1 MNTDLIKRYTAEVYD
16 EIVGYRRHLHAYP
29 EVSTQ
34 EVETTKY
41 LASIM
46 DKYGISYTLN
56 PAGNGLIARIKGEK
70 PGKVLAFRS
79 DIDALPIQEETGL
92 PFSSE
97 NPGVMHACGHDCHM
111 AILLAFGLVLA
122 RHPELVEGTVVLIFQ
137 PTEENDPGGAKP
149 MIATGLLDDVDAYYG
164 YHVAPEL
171 KTGEIGVNNGPVM
184 ASPTVFRVKINGK
197 SGHGAK
203 PQDTV
208 DPIVIACQLVLAFQ
222 TIVSRNV
229 HPCDKVVVSCCQIH
243 SGTTH
248 NIIQESAEIV
258 GTIRT
263 YYDSTLKLVT
273 DRMTSIAENISKGMG
288 GSAEVEFQYSYPA
301 VLNPVEHAE
310 LIRQAARELGYA
322 PLDDLYPSMV
332 GEDFSYYLLHKTGA
346 HFFLGVG
353 GDCSGTYYPLH
364 SAFMC
369 PDEKALAVGCEMLL
383 GIYDAASHK

>member
-1 MNTDLIKRYTAEVYD
+1 MNKDLIKKYTAEVYD
-16 EIVGYRRHLHAYP
+16 EIVGYRRHLHSHP
-29 EVSTQ
+29 ELSAH
-34 EVETTKY
+34 EKETTKY

-46 DKYGISYTLN
+46 EENSIRYTLN
-56 PAGNGLIARIKGEK
+56 PAGEGLIARIQGSK
-70 PGKVLAFRS
+70 PGKVLAFRG
-79 DIDALPIQEETGL
+79 DIDALPIPEETGL
-92 PFSSE
+92 PFASE
-97 NPGVMHACGHDCHM
+97 NPGLMHACGHDCHM
-111 AILLAFGLVLA
+111 AILLAFGLVMA

-137 PTEENDPGGAKP
+137 PSEEKFPGGASP
-149 MIATGLLDDVDAYYG
+149 MIKTGLLDDVEAYYG

-171 KTGEIGVNNGPVM
+171 KTGEIGCNDGPVM
-184 ASPTVFRVKINGK
+184 ASPTTFWIDVKGK

-208 DPIVIACQLVLAFQ
+208 DPIVIACHIVTALQ

-229 HPCDKVVVSCCQIH
+229 HPCDHVVVSCCQIH
-243 SGTTH
+243 GGTTE
-248 NIIQESAEIV
+248 NVIQESAQIV

-273 DRMTSIAENISKGMG
+273 DRMTAIAENISKAMG
-288 GSAEVEFQYSYPA
+288 GSAAVKYEYSYPA
-301 VLNPVEHAE
+301 VLNPADHGE
-310 LIRQAARELGYA
+310 LIRQAARELGYT

-332 GEDFSYYLLHKTGA
+332 GEDFAYYLLHKTGG

-383 GIYDAASHK
+383 GIYELALAK

>member
-1 MNTDLIKRYTAEVYD
+1 MNKDLIKKYTAEVYD
-16 EIVGYRRHLHAYP
+16 EIVGYRRHLHSHP
-29 EVSTQ
+29 ELSAH
-34 EVETTKY
+34 EKETTKY

-46 DKYGISYTLN
+46 EENSIPYTLN
-56 PAGNGLIARIKGEK
+56 PAGEGLIARIQGSK

-79 DIDALPIQEETGL
+79 DIDALPIPEETGL
-92 PFSSE
+92 PFASE
-97 NPGVMHACGHDCHM
+97 NPGLMHACGHDCHM
-111 AILLAFGLVLA
+111 AILLAFGLVMA

-137 PTEENDPGGAKP
+137 PSEEKFPGGASP
-149 MIATGLLDDVDAYYG
+149 MIKTGLLDDVEAYYG

-171 KTGEIGVNNGPVM
+171 KTGEIGCNDGPVM
-184 ASPTVFRVKINGK
+184 ASPTTFWIDVKGK

-208 DPIVIACQLVLAFQ
+208 DPIVIACHIVTALQ

-229 HPCDKVVVSCCQIH
+229 HPCDHVVVSCCQIH
-243 SGTTH
+243 GGTTE
-248 NIIQESAEIV
+248 NVIQESAQIV

-273 DRMTSIAENISKGMG
+273 DRMTAIAENVSKAMG
-288 GSAEVEFQYSYPA
+288 GSAAVKYEYSYPA
-301 VLNPVEHAE
+301 VLNPADHGE
-310 LIRQAARELGYA
+310 LIRQAARELGYT

-332 GEDFSYYLLHKTGA
+332 GEDFAYYLLHKTGG

-383 GIYDAASHK
+383 GIYELALAK

>member
-1 MNTDLIKRYTAEVYD
+1 MNKDLIKKYTAEVYD
-16 EIVGYRRHLHAYP
+16 EIVGYRRHLHAHP
-29 EVSTQ
+29 ELSAH
-34 EVETTKY
+34 EKETTKH

-46 DKYGISYTLN
+46 EENSIPYTLN
-56 PAGNGLIARIKGEK
+56 PAGEGLIARIQGSK
-70 PGKVLAFRS
+70 PGKVLAFRG
-79 DIDALPIQEETGL
+79 DIDALPIPEETGL
-92 PFSSE
+92 PFASE
-97 NPGVMHACGHDCHM
+97 NPGLMHACGHDCHM
-111 AILLAFGLVLA
+111 AILLALGLVMA

-137 PTEENDPGGAKP
+137 PSEEKFPGGASP
-149 MIATGLLDDVDAYYG
+149 MIKTGLLDDVEAYYG

-171 KTGEIGVNNGPVM
+171 KTGEIGCNDGPVM
-184 ASPTVFRVKINGK
+184 ASPTTFWIDVKGK

-208 DPIVIACQLVLAFQ
+208 DPIVIACHIVTALQ

-229 HPCDKVVVSCCQIH
+229 HPCDHVVVSCCQIH
-243 SGTTH
+243 GGTTE
-248 NIIQESAEIV
+248 NVIQESAQIV

-273 DRMTSIAENISKGMG
+273 DRMTAIAENISKAMG
-288 GSAEVEFQYSYPA
+288 GSAAVKYEYSYPA
-301 VLNPVEHAE
+301 VLNPADHGE
-310 LIRQAARELGYA
+310 LIRQAARELGYT

-332 GEDFSYYLLHKTGA
+332 GEDFAYYLLHKTGG

-369 PDEKALAVGCEMLL
+369 PDEKALAVGSEMLL
-383 GIYDAASHK
+383 GIYELALAK